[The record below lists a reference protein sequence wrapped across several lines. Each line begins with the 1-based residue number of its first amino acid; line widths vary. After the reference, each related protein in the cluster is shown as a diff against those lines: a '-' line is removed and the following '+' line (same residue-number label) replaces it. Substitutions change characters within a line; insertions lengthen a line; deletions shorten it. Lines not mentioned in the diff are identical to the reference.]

1 MVGLELRHLIQQ
13 AIYIVCICAAAIVA
27 FVLVDRAGQPD
38 PIPMI
43 LKLFLLV
50 LALLALAHTL
60 GYA

>member
-1 MVGLELRHLIQQ
+1 MIQQ

-27 FVLVDRAGQPD
+27 FILVDRAGQPD
-38 PIPMI
+38 PIPMV
-43 LKLFLLV
+43 LKLFILV